1 MDPHIVVHDVS
12 KKYGEQ
18 TVLDHISVE
27 FHAGNI
33 YCITGK
39 NGTGKTVFLKC
50 LCGLSTCTE
59 GTILI
64 NGKQLQP
71 ATSLSG
77 IMGVLI
83 ERPGFLPNYSAL
95 QNLCY
100 LASLTRKPD
109 KAAIQMAI
117 QSLGLDPNNPKKV
130 GLYSLGM
137 KQRLGIAQAIMEDAP
152 IVILDEPMNG
162 LDKSGEAEICTLL
175 QSLKKQKKIVI
186 LAMHLNDDYTN
197 LCDQIYAIDSGKL
210 RPIAFGNS

>member
-1 MDPHIVVHDVS
+1 MDSHIVVRDIS

-18 TVLDHISVE
+18 IVLDHISVE

-64 NGKQLQP
+64 NGKPLRP

-83 ERPGFLPNYSAL
+83 ERPGFLPNYSAF

-100 LASLTRKPD
+100 LASLTHKPD
-109 KAAIQMAI
+109 KAVI
-117 QSLGLDPNNPKKV
+117 QSAIHRLGLNPHDPKRV
-130 GLYSLGM
+130 RLYSLGM

-152 IVILDEPMNG
+152 IVILDEPLNG
-162 LDKSGEAEICTLL
+162 LDKSGEADICNLL
-175 QSLKKQKKIVI
+175 QSLKKQRKIVI
-186 LAMHLNDDYTN
+186 LAMHLNKDHAN

-210 RPIAFGNS
+210 RSISVGNS